1 MTFTGIDVV
10 DHIIATVIICV
21 GLISCFCGYRLF
33 KLFLALAGF
42 LFTLL
47 IVFSIIYYFITPNLI
62 IASVVGSVVGLAGA
76 FGITFLPALGVFSLG
91 SFFGFTIS
99 LVFIAAVR
107 VECIHILIVGINIL
121 SLTSKDMQQDD
132 VRDVVMFSLS
142 ICVGFISLRWK
153 KATVLVGTSVLGAF
167 SIITGVDNWGN
178 SGFIKTLDDMLKYN
192 SSRILTTQM
201 QVSIQHVGPL
211 IQAEIPSQ
219 GLFIGFIVMFVALG
233 ALGFSLQYFIT
244 GKIEEQ
250 DLSVSGQLP
259 ITIPKAT
266 CCNPYV
272 RLFHKKVHRDEV
284 PLLDVVTLDD

>member
-21 GLISCFCGYRLF
+21 GLIACFCGYRLF

-91 SFFGFTIS
+91 SFFGFTLA
-99 LVFIAAVR
+99 LVFIATVR
-107 VECIHILIVGINIL
+107 VEY
-121 SLTSKDMQQDD
+121 MQQDD
-132 VRDVVMFSLS
+132 VRDVVMFALS

-153 KATVLVGTSVLGAF
+153 KATVLGGTSVLGSF
-167 SIITGVDNWGN
+167 SIVTGVDNWGN
-178 SGFIKTLDDMLKYN
+178 SGFIKLLDNMLKY
-192 SSRILTTQM
+192 SSY
-201 QVSIQHVGPL
+201 
-211 IQAEIPSQ
+211 EIPSK
-219 GLFIGFIVMFVALG
+219 GILIGFIIMFIALFL
-233 ALGFSLQYFIT
+233 LGFSLQYFVT
-244 GKIEEQ
+244 SKIDEQ
-250 DLSVSGQLP
+250 DLSASGQLP
-259 ITIPKAT
+259 TTIPRPT

-272 RLFHKKVHRDEV
+272 GLFHKKVYRDEV